1 MIVMIVSMQTFVSH
15 VLLSF
20 ISQLM
25 KNVLLAMMSLQV
37 AKLAL
42 IKKLVLYAMLIFTE
56 NKSLKREFVSAIQSL
71 IQLMMNANFVATV
84 LTSVKVVPELINVP
98 LATLMEISTPLLL
111 MVNVSVLQDGTC
123 KRKSVKIVQ
132 LPLLDA
138 NTVMMPIHVQNAM
151 QMINSKLMERENVNV
166 WKVIGIIQQHWLVN
180 YVKPAFLDVYNALK
194 LVNVQFVLK
203 REEFLM
209 KIKLNVFVDL
219 IHSRIH
225 KISVKF
231 VTHMN
236 SV

>member
-1 MIVMIVSMQTFVSH
+1 
-15 VLLSF
+15 LSF

-42 IKKLVLYAMLIFTE
+42 IKTLVLYAMPLFTE
-56 NKSLKREFVSAIQSL
+56 NKSLKKEFVSVIQSL
-71 IQLMMNANFVATV
+71 IQLMMNANFVSTV
-84 LTSVKVVPELINVP
+84 LTSVKVVPVLINVP

-111 MVNVSVLQDGTC
+111 MVNVSVLQDGTW
-123 KRKSVKIVQ
+123 KRKCVKIAQ

-203 REEFLM
+203 REEFPM
-209 KIKLNVFVDL
+209 KTKLNVFVDL
-219 IHSRIH
+219 IHSRIY

>member
-1 MIVMIVSMQTFVSH
+1 MQIFVSH
-15 VLLSF
+15 ALMSF

-25 KNVLLAMMSLQV
+25 INVLLVMMSLQV

-42 IKKLVLYAMLIFTE
+42 IKTLVLYVMLLFTE
-56 NKSLKREFVSAIQSL
+56 NKSLKREFVPVIQLL
-71 IQLMMNANFVATV
+71 IQLMKNANFVSTV
-84 LTSVKVVPELINVP
+84 LISVKAVPVLINVP

-111 MVNVSVLQDGTC
+111 TVNVTVLQDGTC

-151 QMINSKLMERENVNV
+151 QMINLNLMEKEDVNA
-166 WKVIGIIQQHWLVN
+166 WKAIGTIQLHRLVN
-180 YVKPAFLDVYNALK
+180 YAKPAFLVVYHALK
-194 LVNVQFVLK
+194 LVNAKFVLK
-203 REEFLM
+203 REEFQM
-209 KIKLNVFVDL
+209 KIKLNVFVHPT
-219 IHSRIH
+219 HSRTH
-225 KISVKF
+225 KISAKF